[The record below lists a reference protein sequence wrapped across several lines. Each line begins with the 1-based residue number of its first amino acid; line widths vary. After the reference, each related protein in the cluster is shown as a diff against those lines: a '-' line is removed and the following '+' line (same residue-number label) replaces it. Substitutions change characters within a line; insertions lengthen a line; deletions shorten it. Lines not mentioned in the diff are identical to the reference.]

1 MGRSNQDLLE
11 WYEKQQNSADDKS
24 IPIESRPAPVESGDR
39 NGGGV
44 VGRSNRDLWEWYE
57 KQHKPSS
64 DNGASAAGQ
73 KSPTVAA
80 RPQPPP
86 PEETVKTT
94 GAFWG
99 VKLFSRFK
107 KKDPE
112 IITCRQ
118 DPIPEFET
126 GIKFEYRYQIPEN
139 GCAADGYQYYNDM
152 ERRVDGKELTFA
164 SYKLCVDDFS
174 AQFDDLQIELD
185 KSGKSLVIC
194 GTAKAVGHLKIDLAY
209 KHREPK
215 KQDIVYRLSVL
226 YVKPHFEP
234 IPTDPNAP
242 FQVEATCSK
251 TLEIDKKCR
260 IIGCSIRGESHER
273 CGEFRDDRFD
283 FIYDGKKHIGAV
295 VVSDGAG
302 SAEFSRKGAEI
313 ICTTFCDITARSIE
327 KGDFDVL
334 SDQNSN
340 NAFDVCK
347 KTFID
352 IVLKTQ
358 KALEDFAGESK
369 INYRKLYA
377 TMLAY
382 IFAERENDIALISFA
397 VGDGAMVAINAEDAV
412 DLAEFDHG
420 EFQNETCFLDKKL
433 VSDESNL
440 TRRFKFFEFSSPC
453 TVLAMTDGV
462 FNSWF
467 ADGEADADGWRKQ
480 EQLVAERCKGDAAE
494 DNLQSEL
501 RKSDLSEDDRTIVI
515 LQEGNDR
522 HE

>member
-1 MGRSNQDLLE
+1 MNFTGAGVAMGRSNQELLE
-11 WYEKQQNSADDKS
+11 WYEKQQNSASEKN
-24 IPIESRPAPVESGDR
+24 IPIENRPTPVESGNR

-44 VGRSNRDLWEWYE
+44 VGRSNRNLLEWYE
-57 KQHKPSS
+57 KQHRPLS
-64 DNGASAAGQ
+64 DNDVSAAGQ
-73 KSPTVAA
+73 KSPAGAA

-86 PEETVKTT
+86 PEETIKTT
-94 GAFWG
+94 GAFWR

-107 KKDPE
+107 KRDPE

-126 GIKFEYRYQIPEN
+126 GIKFEYRYQSPEN
-139 GCAADGYQYYNDM
+139 GCTAAGYQYYNDTGS
-152 ERRVDGKELTFA
+152 RVDGEELTFA
-164 SYKLCVDDFS
+164 SYKLCEDDFS
-174 AQFDDLQIELD
+174 ARFDDLQINQDED
-185 KSGKSLVIC
+185 GKSLVIC
-194 GTAKAVGHLKIDLAY
+194 GTAKAVGHLKIDLVY
-209 KHREPK
+209 KNRDPR

-226 YVKPHFEP
+226 YVKPHLEP

-242 FQVEATCSK
+242 FQVEATYSK

-260 IIGCSIRGESHER
+260 IIGCSIRGESHELY
-273 CGEFRDDRFD
+273 GEFRDDRFD

-327 KGDFDVL
+327 KGEFDVL
-334 SDQNSN
+334 SDQNSK

-347 KTFID
+347 KTFVD

-358 KALEDFAGESK
+358 KALEDFAGENKMEYS
-369 INYRKLYA
+369 KLYA

-382 IFAERENDIALISFA
+382 IFARRKNDIALISFA
-397 VGDGAMVAINAEDAV
+397 VGDGAMVAINADDAV

-440 TRRFKFFEFSSPC
+440 TKRFKFFEFSSPC
-453 TVLAMTDGV
+453 TV
-462 FNSWF
+462 S
-467 ADGEADADGWRKQ
+467 R
-480 EQLVAERCKGDAAE
+480 
-494 DNLQSEL
+494 
-501 RKSDLSEDDRTIVI
+501 
-515 LQEGNDR
+515 
-522 HE
+522 